1 MMKAEM
7 KLSILIVLMTATIS
21 NAQVPPGVNPNEYLR
36 KQLEENPMQR
46 TEVPFQ
52 KCVDFVNDQ
61 IKKTKDSVQID
72 ANTKEEY
79 TVRLINNQNKV
90 RRFTCYQD
98 QLFRDSWTQRR

>member
-1 MMKAEM
+1 MKAEI
-7 KLSILIVLMTATIS
+7 KLSFVIILMTTTIS
-21 NAQVPPGVNPNEYLR
+21 EAQVPPGVNPNEYLR

-61 IKKTKDSVQID
+61 IKKTKDIVQID
-72 ANTKEEY
+72 SNTKEEF
-79 TVRLINNQNKV
+79 TVRIINNKNKV
-90 RRFTCYQD
+90 NRYTCYQD